1 MEGRARS
8 RWSCGEFDIRTE
20 VDGLVRCIVIDCGEC
35 FRMDAAGDGVSTESK
50 GSLTLTV
57 YIFSYECDISCLP
70 LYPLTYVPP
79 I

>member
-1 MEGRARS
+1 MLDRDGVVESLIYGPKLMD
-8 RWSCGEFDIRTE
+8 WSGVSLLTVEN
-20 VDGLVRCIVIDCGEC
+20 VLEC

-50 GSLTLTV
+50 SPLTLTV